1 MKWHEQG
8 YVNRATTTYLW
19 WIEDHLP
26 FVDEHGEPVVRDH
39 EVEEIDDEIERFVT
53 LFLTQGVEEGIGSHC
68 ITDAHDRFPH
78 AMDYTVMYRWWPTDG
93 GGGSCL
99 NCGVNFPDGD
109 PDSHFRYVEEDDERY
124 TDDNDG
130 VLCVFCEEVSA

>member
-53 LFLTQGVEEGIGSHC
+53 LFLTQGVRRASALTASPMH
-68 ITDAHDRFPH
+68 TTASP
-78 AMDYTVMYRWWPTDG
+78 MRWTTP
-93 GGGSCL
+93 
-99 NCGVNFPDGD
+99 
-109 PDSHFRYVEEDDERY
+109 
-124 TDDNDG
+124 
-130 VLCVFCEEVSA
+130 